1 MSRIYVGTCNWSD
14 HANFYPAGL
23 PANQQIT
30 YYAQR
35 FPVVEIDSTYYRLMP
50 VRNFG
55 LWAERTPPGF
65 IFDVKAFRQLTFHD
79 RETPPNDEVH
89 AQFSASVQPLRDA
102 GKLAALHFQ
111 FPPWFVANERNL
123 AYLRAL
129 RDTYPEDGLAIE
141 FRNRSWYEAAGY
153 ERLTSALREVRI
165 GLTVVDEPQVGS
177 GSAPTVL
184 DVTNPSLSIVR
195 FHGRNARTWYARTKT
210 TGERFDYLYN
220 TEELGEWVPRIGEL
234 ATLADSIHVLF
245 NNNAQ
250 DYAVQ
255 NGRQLRMLLRA
266 GLEGVEIVG
275 SPEE

>member
-1 MSRIYVGTCNWSD
+1 
-14 HANFYPAGL
+14 
-23 PANQQIT
+23 
-30 YYAQR
+30 
-35 FPVVEIDSTYYRLMP
+35 
-50 VRNFG
+50 
-55 LWAERTPPGF
+55 
-65 IFDVKAFRQLTFHD
+65 
-79 RETPPNDEVH
+79 
-89 AQFSASVQPLRDA
+89 
-102 GKLAALHFQ
+102 
-111 FPPWFVANERNL
+111 
-123 AYLRAL
+123 
-129 RDTYPEDGLAIE
+129 
-141 FRNRSWYEAAGY
+141 
-153 ERLTSALREVRI
+153 
-165 GLTVVDEPQVGS
+165 
-177 GSAPTVL
+177 VL